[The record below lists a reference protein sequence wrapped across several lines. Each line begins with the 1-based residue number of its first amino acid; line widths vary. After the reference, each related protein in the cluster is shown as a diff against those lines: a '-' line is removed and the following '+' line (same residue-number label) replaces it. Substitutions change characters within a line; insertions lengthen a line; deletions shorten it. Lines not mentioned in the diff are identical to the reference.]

1 MDESK
6 LVDEQELDDSLDP
19 SVMVAAKAAMGS
31 AMESSTVRVDT
42 SESERVRVRMPET
55 HMIGRIAWDNR
66 LFRIRISS
74 LISWI

>member
-19 SVMVAAKAAMGS
+19 SVIVAAKAAMGS

-55 HMIGRIAWDNR
+55 HMIGRNA
-66 LFRIRISS
+66 
-74 LISWI
+74 

>member
-6 LVDEQELDDSLDP
+6 LVDVQELDDSLEL
-19 SVMVAAKAAMGS
+19 SAIVAAKAAMGS

-55 HMIGRIAWDNR
+55 HMIGRIAWDD
-66 LFRIRISS
+66 
-74 LISWI
+74 

>member
-6 LVDEQELDDSLDP
+6 LVDVQELDDSLDP
-19 SVMVAAKAAMGS
+19 SGMVAAKAAIGS

-55 HMIGRIAWDNR
+55 HMVGRIAWDD
-66 LFRIRISS
+66 
-74 LISWI
+74 

>member
-6 LVDEQELDDSLDP
+6 LVDVQELDDSLEL
-19 SVMVAAKAAMGS
+19 SVIVAAKAAMGS

-55 HMIGRIAWDNR
+55 HMIGRIAWDD
-66 LFRIRISS
+66 
-74 LISWI
+74 